1 VGTRDL
7 LVSESVDL
15 FRSGGL
21 HGLVGRGPAM
31 TRTSLKS
38 VQAPYANEAHND
50 FLAVLLERG
59 VIGIVGLIFLVA
71 GLAIRVA
78 RISSRGLS
86 PGYASVVPAPGAIA
100 GAIVALGLSSFSH
113 EVLHFRHVW
122 VLFGIVAALHLWGGI
137 PDRNP
142 VRRAAT

>member
-1 VGTRDL
+1 
-7 LVSESVDL
+7 
-15 FRSGGL
+15 
-21 HGLVGRGPAM
+21 M

-59 VIGIVGLIFLVA
+59 VLGIVGLLLLGA

-78 RISSRGLS
+78 RISGRGLS
-86 PGYASVVPAPGAIA
+86 PGYASVVPAPGALA

-122 VLFGIVAALHLWGGI
+122 VLFGIVAALYLWGG
-137 PDRNP
+137 PRERSP
-142 VRRAAT
+142 VRGAAA